1 MLAYRIDCL
10 GGQAESKRRTY
21 EANLRAKGLELEHES
36 AEVRIGLK
44 HLELKLVRKFTK
56 LSISS
61 LFPRCTN
68 FSQGQEPAHYKRVAM
83 IPHSSFLTAYPL
95 STPLTT
101 THTL

>member
-1 MLAYRIDCL
+1 MYFRDGKRRIDFVLAYRIDCL

-56 LSISS
+56 LSNFFFISP
-61 LFPRCTN
+61 L
-68 FSQGQEPAHYKRVAM
+68 HK
-83 IPHSSFLTAYPL
+83 FLIRPGTGAL
-95 STPLTT
+95 
-101 THTL
+101 